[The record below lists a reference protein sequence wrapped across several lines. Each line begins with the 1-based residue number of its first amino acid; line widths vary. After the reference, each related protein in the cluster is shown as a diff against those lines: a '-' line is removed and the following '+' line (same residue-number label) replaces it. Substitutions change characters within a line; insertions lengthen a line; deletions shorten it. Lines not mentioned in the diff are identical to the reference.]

1 MSSFNVFAPKASV
14 MFALFV
20 RTHWIIYVTFYN
32 RTFISVSRFI
42 VRALQGKLRIGTAQ
56 QTVLVAL
63 AHAAS
68 DAQLNIPEG
77 SALEPLRLVL
87 TKQAEEWRTSGGDKD
102 SKQDPE
108 LDDLLAGSDSD
119 GDAEI
124 ETEAKDKAKTT
135 KSNKLVTGSLR
146 VKRSVIQDDD
156 EEEEEDED
164 DKEKAVTVVETT
176 KIESIEV
183 HEAAVEEVSVNETS
197 MTVENEV
204 AISTPTD
211 AATAMEEV
219 KSEAEVNLVD
229 RIASIP
235 EKATPESVK
244 LRSFALALYNA
255 QLASDSKT
263 EAAAHRKLSKELRWQ
278 CAEVAVKRA
287 FSECPNLSLL
297 SKHLLTLPLH
307 DLHRASCLS
316 IGLPVAPMLAK
327 PTKQI
332 GEVLKRLSGLAFT
345 VSDSSSSFLF
355 SFYLYYLTLSLSFT
369 KFILY

>member
-1 MSSFNVFAPKASV
+1 MSV
-14 MFALFV
+14 
-20 RTHWIIYVTFYN
+20 Y
-32 RTFISVSRFI
+32 RFI

-102 SKQDPE
+102 STQVKDVFGGQE
-108 LDDLLAGSDSD
+108 DLLADSDSD
-119 GDAEI
+119 GDAEM
-124 ETEAKDKAKTT
+124 ETEAKNKAKTT
-135 KSNKLVTGSLR
+135 KSSKLVTGSLR

-156 EEEEEDED
+156 EEEEED
-164 DKEKAVTVVETT
+164 DKEKAMVVES

-183 HEAAVEEVSVNETS
+183 HEAAVEEVSVNEKS

-204 AISTPTD
+204 VISTPTD

-235 EKATPESVK
+235 EKATPESIK
-244 LRSFALALYNA
+244 LRSFALALYSA
-255 QLASDSKT
+255 QLASDSKA